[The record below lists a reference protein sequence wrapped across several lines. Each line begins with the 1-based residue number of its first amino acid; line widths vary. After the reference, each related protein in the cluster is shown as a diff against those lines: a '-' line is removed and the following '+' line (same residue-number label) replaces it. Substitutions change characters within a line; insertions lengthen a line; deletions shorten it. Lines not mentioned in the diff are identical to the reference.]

1 MDDDRGRGKDQHQT
15 RAIDP
20 GKRKIIVQPTAVDS
34 ASLGPFL
41 PPEPVG
47 LFRALFLLRQTK
59 LRVLTDELKVLL
71 LAVIVGLEIIIP
83 IRGQSQLVT
92 CVVLVVGG
100 IREPD
105 YPGISCNV

>member
-71 LAVIVGLEIIIP
+71 LAVIVGP
-83 IRGQSQLVT
+83 GNYSTYSWTVT
-92 CVVLVVGG
+92 VSHLCCVGG
-100 IREPD
+100 WRNQRARLSRD
-105 YPGISCNV
+105 KL